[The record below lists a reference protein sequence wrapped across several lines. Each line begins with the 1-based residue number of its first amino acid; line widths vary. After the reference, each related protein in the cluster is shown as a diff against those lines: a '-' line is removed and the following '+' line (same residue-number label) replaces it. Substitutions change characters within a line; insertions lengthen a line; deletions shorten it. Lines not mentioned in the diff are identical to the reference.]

1 MPFTRI
7 IQKQPHVSC
16 FSPIFCL
23 SSPPI
28 LDDEIPLSAVHSAA
42 RRLVL
47 LFLFICPGA
56 SGHRRS
62 VEEVLAV
69 SQGPKVVDLCGPSM
83 NFSME
88 HREPINSHWGFTGGI
103 VAVGYLLPTNWVSWD
118 YNRGWHG
125 KGGIVGREISW
136 SHPLPGTWEWFS
148 C

>member
-16 FSPIFCL
+16 FFSHFLL
-23 SSPPI
+23 SFPPI
-28 LDDEIPLSAVHSAA
+28 LDDEIPLSAVHSSA

-69 SQGPKVVDLCGPSM
+69 SQGPKVVDLGGPSM
-83 NFSME
+83 SFNME
-88 HREPINSHWGFTGGI
+88 HREPINGHGGFTGGI
-103 VAVGYLLPTNWVSWD
+103 VAVTGIFVANELGVM
-118 YNRGWHG
+118 G
-125 KGGIVGREISW
+125 KAGIVGRDMS
-136 SHPLPGTWEWFS
+136 
-148 C
+148 